1 LESEIPVKIVFSV
14 VVLLG
19 LVPHCAAQRDVCWR
33 DPYPE
38 VRGEWAS
45 YGSVVEAGN
54 RFKTVAGATVELWS
68 TTLSY
73 EDAYQRTTDHQNV
86 VAALLKTI
94 SSNADGSFS
103 LGEIKPGSY
112 EIRVHMAGR
121 DSSSAYVINGG
132 LPPQWLGRGLRIAL
146 SAEGKGCSR
155 IYAAGVDDTDCGLFD
170 CESLPVGPTKI
181 MFSDGSPLSVSDLF
195 FYRHTLG
202 RRDHPDFTLSTD
214 VNGVVEI
221 KGAVGCYDVRIQR
234 GGSMHLCFNQSTTK
248 DVVTVFLPPIK
259 KKS

>member
-1 LESEIPVKIVFSV
+1 MKRVLGIIV
-14 VVLLG
+14 LG
-19 LVPHCAAQRDVCWR
+19 LATRCTAQRDVCWR
-33 DPYPE
+33 DPYPNL
-38 VRGEWAS
+38 RGEWSS
-45 YGSVVEAGN
+45 YGSVVEAGD

-68 TTLSY
+68 TTLTY
-73 EDAYQRTTDHQNV
+73 EDAYQSTADHQS
-86 VAALLKTI
+86 VAAILLKRT
-94 SSNADGSFS
+94 SSNADGYFS
-103 LGEIKPGSY
+103 LGDIKPGSY

-121 DSSSAYVINGG
+121 ERSAAYVIKEN
-132 LPPQWLGRGLRIAL
+132 LPPQWMGRGLVVAL

-155 IYAAGVDDTDCGLFD
+155 TYSAGLDDTDCGLFN
-170 CESLPVGPTKI
+170 CESLPVGRMKI
-181 MFSDGSPLSVSDLF
+181 TFADGNPLSVSDLF

-221 KGAVGCYDVRIQR
+221 KGAVGCYDIRIQR

-248 DVVTVFLPPIK
+248 DEVTVFLPPIK